1 MSPNEGASVPFVAME
16 LVEGQTFE
24 TLLSGGAPSWEALR
38 PLARQ
43 VLEGLAAAHEA
54 GIVHRDL
61 KPANL
66 MVTERGHVKI
76 LDFGLAKQFRLEGDQ
91 SSLGTLVGA
100 PTVPGTALGTVG
112 YMSPEQAK
120 GVPADH
126 RSDQFSFGALLYEM
140 ATGECPFR
148 RDTPA
153 ESIAALMTATPLSL
167 EQRDTDL
174 PEAICALVMRC
185 LGKAPEE
192 RWATTGELLEEFRSR
207 GADRSPVEHVAS
219 RGAADRPSIAVLPF
233 ADMSADKDQEYFCDG
248 MAEEIIN
255 ALSQLGTVRVVART
269 SAFSFKGHDSDLRE
283 VGHKLGVRSVLEGSV
298 RKAGNRLRVT
308 AQLINVED
316 GYHLWSERY
325 DRELEDIFAV
335 QDEIS
340 RAVVSELEVKLSP
353 AEPLVPRRAA
363 SLEAY
368 DLCVKGRHHFL
379 HFTEHGHEAAL
390 RCFRASLEE
399 DPSMAATLAGIAMTC
414 VTSAVLGWGKAQ
426 DLIPKAK
433 EAARRAISL
442 DDRAFG
448 AHYALAQ
455 AHQSFDWDWLGAEQ
469 EFRKELTGCPGNAEA
484 RAFFAFFLHGLGQN
498 DAALR
503 EAQRAVDADPL
514 SAMSHHMLA
523 NVLLGIG
530 RIEEAL
536 AESELGVELGA
547 GLHTR
552 LLQSRCG
559 AFPVGKARRRV
570 GSAAQRPRAGS
581 FGPSHACAVGLGLGT
596 IRFAPTKPC
605 AASTSSKNAATGLP
619 AISLPWST
627 SASEI
632 TIRLFTGC
640 TEASM
645 SAKVSCATYLRSWS
659 GSHFVAI
666 PATATSCAGCA
677 FQIRRG
683 QKRECHRTRG
693 RVSYPPECLFGFGL
707 EFDNQRVKRRVSDVL
722 DLVGPGTGFSNGALG
737 RTGSTIE
744 PSDSVIRTVEVSR
757 KYPIIRGWKCI
768 GSRAPGSRRCS
779 TRRTSSFSQSTLYDG
794 SGSSPNSTVPTL
806 GESNRMAAP
815 KKPMTAPA
823 TAVRTHFTDFTSGCL
838 VEH

>member
-1 MSPNEGASVPFVAME
+1 MGEVYRAVDPRLEREVAIKVLPAALASSADRLRRFRDEALTASRLNHPNIVHIYDIGEGGNCEVSPNEGTSVPFVAME

-24 TLLSGGAPSWEALR
+24 TLLSGGARSWESLR

-76 LDFGLAKQFRLEGDQ
+76 LDFGLAKQFRLEEDQ

-126 RSDQFSFGALLYEM
+126 RSDQFSFGVLLYEM

-153 ESIAALMTATPLSL
+153 ESVAALMTATPLSL

-219 RGAADRPSIAVLPF
+219 RGAPDRPSIAVLPF

-269 SAFSFKGHDSDLRE
+269 SAFSFKGQDADLRE
-283 VGHKLGVRSVLEGSV
+283 VGHKLGVRAVLEGSV

-353 AEPLVPRRAA
+353 VEPLVPRRAA

-368 DLCVKGRHHFL
+368 DLCAKGRHHFL

-390 RCFRASLEE
+390 RCFRASLDE
-399 DPSMAATLAGIAMTC
+399 DPSMAAAFAGIAMTC
-414 VTSAVLGWGKAQ
+414 VTSAILGWGKAQ
-426 DLIPKAK
+426 HLIPKAK

-442 DDRAFG
+442 CDRAFG

-523 NVLLGIG
+523 NVLLGMG

-536 AESELGVELGA
+536 VESELGVELGA
-547 GLHTR
+547 GFTHAYYSLAAGLSLSGRHSEALATLRTAQGLAPSDHHTLA
-552 LLQSRCG
+552 LLGWASGRSGSTHEAMRCIDELEERCEG
-559 AFPVGKARRRV
+559 F
-570 GSAAQRPRAGS
+570 AGYLV
-581 FGPSHACAVGLGLGT
+581 AMIYVGLGDHDQAFRWLHRGVDE
-596 IRFAPTKPC
+596 REGFMC
-605 AASTSSKNAATGLP
+605 YLP
-619 AISLPWST
+619 SFVVWQP
-627 SASEI
+627 
-632 TIRLFTGC
+632 
-640 TEASM
+640 
-645 SAKVSCATYLRSWS
+645 LRGDSRY
-659 GSHFVAI
+659 G
-666 PATATSCAGCA
+666 
-677 FQIRRG
+677 
-683 QKRECHRTRG
+683 
-693 RVSYPPECLFGFGL
+693 
-707 EFDNQRVKRRVSDVL
+707 DVL
-722 DLVGPGTGFSNGALG
+722 
-737 RTGSTIE
+737 
-744 PSDSVIRTVEVSR
+744 
-757 KYPIIRGWKCI
+757 
-768 GSRAPGSRRCS
+768 RRMSFPDS
-779 TRRTSSFSQSTLYDG
+779 TR
-794 SGSSPNSTVPTL
+794 P
-806 GESNRMAAP
+806 
-815 KKPMTAPA
+815 
-823 TAVRTHFTDFTSGCL
+823 
-838 VEH
+838 